1 MWDDVIIGE
10 GASACTTIS
19 CYDCE
24 GTGVSVSDNS
34 LFFRVSGLIFG
45 MGMTIYKD
53 HKVGQKLVKM
63 LEYRI
68 DAGKTD
74 FNKRCFSCNT
84 ATAAD
89 VAIKEFLDT
98 QLIKRTPVSKI
109 LYSVEQAKD
118 NAFFKG
124 QVAKAEEIRN
134 ALYINEKS

>member
-10 GASACTTIS
+10 GASVCTTIS
-19 CYDCE
+19 CYACGE
-24 GTGVSVSDNS
+24 TGVSISENS

-45 MGMTIYKD
+45 MGMTIYKN
-53 HKVGQKLVKM
+53 HKVGQKLVGM
-63 LEYRI
+63 LKDRTTNLSNPQCYPE
-68 DAGKTD
+68 K
-74 FNKRCFSCNT
+74 